1 MEYNVKSTKI
11 FFVNEDGGISFC
23 TPTGLLDI
31 ETTAI
36 RDLPNGTSYWIVDF
50 ETEEQLNQAF
60 PDEYFFDAYELDLEV
75 LGPPHGIALGY
86 DEWAKLQPPGT
97 LGL

>member
-1 MEYNVKSTKI
+1 MEYNVETTRI
-11 FFVNEDGGISFC
+11 FFVNEFGGIAVC
-23 TPTGLLDI
+23 TPTGSLDI

-36 RDLPNGTSYWIVDF
+36 RDLPNGTPYWIVDF
-50 ETEEQLNQAF
+50 KTTELMEQAF
-60 PDEYFFDAYELDLEV
+60 PPDDFIEAYELDQEI
-75 LGPPHGIALGY
+75 LGPSHGIALGY